1 MTYQDFARRIGLI
14 QRDGKWE
21 APHRGQISKI
31 LYITGA
37 MDKAAD
43 VKELT
48 DDDFSRIVGAQS
60 GAPGAGHRR
69 KAAIMTSPPAKK

>member
-21 APHRGQISKI
+21 APHRGQISKV
-31 LYITGA
+31 LY
-37 MDKAAD
+37 KAAD